1 MTGLGYAPP
10 PPRQRAM
17 TFLDL
22 TFPSAAENVALD
34 EALLLAAEDG
44 TGGEV
49 LRVWNQPTPAVIVG
63 AGGSV
68 EIDVNQEACAADGVP
83 VVRRSSGGGTVLL
96 DSGCLCVSVVLRI
109 DRLGLDSIPGATAF
123 VMEKLRAAVQ
133 PGLPGVV
140 VAGTGDLAADGR
152 KVAGS
157 AQQRKRRHLLHHA
170 SILGASDVTR
180 ERIARYLRRPEREP
194 AYRAGRDHA
203 DFLGWVP
210 RDLGRVKAEVIA
222 AWEPA
227 GVYPNPPLERVRE
240 LVAEKYGRDEWNLRR

>member
-17 TFLDL
+17 TLLDL
-22 TFPSAAENVALD
+22 MFLSAAENVALD

-49 LRVWNQPTPAVIVG
+49 LRVWDQPTPAVIVG

-68 EIDVNQEACAADGVP
+68 EIDVNREACAADGVP
-83 VVRRSSGGGTVLL
+83 IVRRSSGGGTVLL
-96 DSGCLCVSVVLRI
+96 DTNSLCVSVVLRT
-109 DRLGLDSIPGATAF
+109 DRPGLDAIAGTTAF
-123 VMEKLRAAVQ
+123 VMGKHRAAAS
-133 PGLPGVV
+133 PFTAGLEVV
-140 VAGTGDLAADGR
+140 GHGDLAENGR

-157 AQQRKRRHLLHHA
+157 AQQRKRRHVLHHA
-170 SILGASDVTR
+170 VFLCGTPI

-203 DFLGWVP
+203 AFLTHLP
-210 RDLGRVKAEVIA
+210 RDPAQLKEQVLGV
-222 AWEPA
+222 WEPD
-227 GVYPNPPLERVRE
+227 GVYPNPPLERMRE